1 MAKKI
6 GLTDSKYKDILN
18 ETLNILKKWIQLI
31 LFIYA
36 FFIYFYLYFT
46 LIYSWK

>member
-6 GLTDSKYKDILN
+6 GFTDSKYKDILN
-18 ETLNILKKWIQLI
+18 ETLNILKKWNSIDS
-31 LFIYA
+31 IYLC
-36 FFIYFYLYFT
+36 FFYLFFT